1 MNDKNNNS
9 NRSTN
14 QLFEQ
19 MGSGQQKQQ
28 NRNKADTSLATAMLL
43 IEIAGSDQVI
53 DRVERSVIHA
63 GLKNLFKLSDEAATA
78 LFVKAQAQL
87 RNMRSSSLEAAKL
100 KDSLDLTTRKQIGQ
114 VMDNVIRC
122 NGVVDCMENY
132 LRHRFREL
140 LGLPDEPLSPL
151 SQ

>member
-1 MNDKNNNS
+1 
-9 NRSTN
+9 
-14 QLFEQ
+14 
-19 MGSGQQKQQ
+19 
-28 NRNKADTSLATAMLL
+28 MLL
-43 IEIAGSDQVI
+43 IELAGSDQVV

-78 LFVKAQAQL
+78 LFTKAQAHL

-100 KDSLDLTTRKQIGQ
+100 KDTLDLQTRRQIGQ
-114 VMDNVIRC
+114 VMDNLIRC

-132 LRHRFREL
+132 LRQRFRDL
-140 LGLPDEPLSPL
+140 LGLPDEPLSPF